1 MFFQAPEV
9 DDQLVLLL
17 DDAPVVHAVEV
28 ALLPELVPGL
38 LGSLRYLPGL
48 LHLIPEHDHLLV
60 QAMVPGVDVRNDLEL
75 RILELTGLLE
85 LVPLRLEGVEAPF
98 HAIFDQEIPEKVVDD
113 LWPLL
118 DLGRPVSCGS
128 HLRPVRGF
136 CLRQQSV
143 DVVER
148 LLVIVDELRLVGQLL
163 VGELIV
169 AFIRKL
175 DCLQDGVALVLLSC
189 TRGLATARH
198 GGTPR
203 SCAAQA
209 RAGQAS
215 PNQAKAS
222 NCLTDLPLASSAARA
237 CAPNSETGRPE
248 LFG

>member
-169 AFIRKL
+169 ALIREL
-175 DCLQDGVALVLLSC
+175 DRLQDGVALVFLPRV
-189 TRGLATARH
+189 RGLCATRH
-198 GGTPR
+198 GSTGI
-203 SCAAQA
+203 AEQGEA
-209 RAGQAS
+209 RCQFD
-215 PNQAKAS
+215 PV
-222 NCLTDLPLASSAARA
+222 LTSSAARQQ
-237 CAPNSETGRPE
+237 
-248 LFG
+248 